1 MVDCGSGLNWSD
13 FLFLISTHNAVGDPK
28 QPGQWQTA
36 RSSMSCN
43 AAPVGAK
50 RATHSVAQAVF
61 QANPLFLMDHVI
73 TVYGSWTDA
82 GSGAD
87 GGEGNEDEA
96 PEDPR

>member
-1 MVDCGSGLNWSD
+1 MQLATPSSRANGRRRGRPCRVTQRL
-13 FLFLISTHNAVGDPK
+13 LEPK
-28 QPGQWQTA
+28 GRHTA
-36 RSSMSCN
+36 SRRPFS
-43 AAPVGAK
+43 
-50 RATHSVAQAVF
+50 RRIL
-61 QANPLFLMDHVI
+61 LFLMDHVI